1 VTPTRR
7 CSGHYANRQRS
18 TSDWPLTRLDPAEEG
33 GPTPYSMACLYPK
46 VAIILPTTPHL
57 TFKTRALSKPPLRFL
72 TGDSR
77 PGACSSPSKA
87 LSGYGSE
94 EKSHRLQVQDEPR
107 SAQGIEEDRGG
118 IQWSREELG
127 SGDHGVVTRA
137 VSPDRPS
144 DGAVK
149 RDRACS
155 DKRPMLCVGHHSP
168 IGDLHITML
177 RIVSVVGNRREV
189 RNRGVAFP
197 HPPASTEATA
207 SSGQDTARSLF

>member
-1 VTPTRR
+1 
-7 CSGHYANRQRS
+7 
-18 TSDWPLTRLDPAEEG
+18 
-33 GPTPYSMACLYPK
+33 MACLYPK

-94 EKSHRLQVQDEPR
+94 ENRHRLQVQDEPR

-127 SGDHGVVTRA
+127 SRDHGVVTRA
-137 VSPDRPS
+137 VSPDRLRMVRS
-144 DGAVK
+144 K
-149 RDRACS
+149 RDRGLLRQKTNAMCRPSQPYWRSPHHNASYCGQELEIGAKCETVAWCS
-155 DKRPMLCVGHHSP
+155 HTRQPRP
-168 IGDLHITML
+168 
-177 RIVSVVGNRREV
+177 RQR
-189 RNRGVAFP
+189 
-197 HPPASTEATA
+197 PPQANDA
-207 SSGQDTARSLF
+207 ARSLF